1 MRILLPLTQ
10 DRRGGIG
17 RVATTLARALP
28 DALAPD
34 DRLVV
39 LSASPRGGARRLM
52 REQVQLPRLA
62 AAADLVHLPDH
73 RPILGSRTPFV
84 VTVHDVA
91 FADHPDWYPRR
102 ILLYKWAMLRAALAK
117 RPAAVV
123 TVSEWCMQRLCDVVS
138 LPEGTLRR
146 VIHPGVEPAAT
157 TAPARPE
164 EGEPYFL
171 TVSALEP
178 RKNHLGLLEAFRRA
192 RAAGLRLRWK
202 VVGRPLYRGEEIAA
216 RMAATPGVDV
226 LGSVPRRRLDE
237 LFAGA
242 AFVATPSFEEGFGYP
257 PLEAMMR
264 GVPALC
270 STGSALDE
278 SVGDAAL
285 RVDPRDPE
293 AWAQT
298 LVQLQDDAGLR
309 DELVARGHER
319 VTRFAPAAAARAHV
333 ELFHELRR

>member
-17 RVATTLARALP
+17 RVALTLARALP
-28 DALAPD
+28 AALSPE
-34 DRLVV
+34 DRLLV
-39 LSASPRGGARRLM
+39 LSSSPRGGAQRLL
-52 REQVQLPRLA
+52 REQVQLPRMA
-62 AAADLVHLPDH
+62 ARADLVHLPDH
-73 RPILGSRTPFV
+73 RPVLGSRTPFV
-84 VTVHDVA
+84 ITVHDVA

-102 ILLYKWAMLRAALAK
+102 ILAYKWAMLRAALAK
-117 RPAAVV
+117 RPAAIV
-123 TVSEWCMQRLCDVVS
+123 TVSEWCMERLCEVVS
-138 LPEGTLRR
+138 LPEGTVRR
-146 VIHPGVEPAAT
+146 VINPGVEPVEH
-157 TAPARPE
+157 APAAAPD
-164 EGEPYFL
+164 GEPYFL

-178 RKNHLGLLEAFRRA
+178 RKNHLGMLEAFRRA

-216 RMAATPGVDV
+216 GLAATPGVDV
-226 LGSVPRRRLDE
+226 LGSVPRRQLDE

-242 AFVATPSFEEGFGYP
+242 AFVATPSWEEGFGYP

-285 RVDPRDPE
+285 RADPRDAD
-293 AWAQT
+293 AWAQA
-298 LVQLQDDAGLR
+298 LVRMQDD
-309 DELVARGHER
+309 DELRAALTARGRER
-319 VTRFAPAAAARAHV
+319 LTRFEPAAAARAHV